1 MSFHDDA
8 SFVFLAAGEAA
19 KDTDDGGKL
28 YNLKPA
34 EELSSTELVING
46 DFSID
51 GPGANGELG
60 TAFGSF
66 GWNTIAPNEDQN
78 QQEGT
83 STIANGILTLTNGA
97 GDVDARAYVT
107 DGVSTRNVVTINTYY
122 RVTYTVVENTN
133 CTSFRVY
140 HQGGQFVPAPGTVGT
155 HTLIVRNTQNQ
166 LFLFTNSTESS
177 SISIDQVSLRE
188 ITTQSKDFDYV
199 RGDDLNQSRIGEGG
213 QVEVGRQ
220 NLLEYSNKFDE
231 SGSWNKTGTLTSGF
245 KGYDGTNSGWKLTSG
260 ISSALLEQTA
270 TANALITGA
279 TGRVRTFSFYAKE
292 GSVDGVVCRVSR
304 VATPVQVE
312 FYADLSN
319 GTFRSGENP
328 GGDRIGSRIE
338 DAGNGWY
345 RFSIT
350 FKIQITNVRIY
361 AAKLNESNQN
371 TVNVGSNQF
380 IYVQNAQLET
390 GFGATSY
397 IPTTASSAT
406 VGVKEDEPRFS
417 YPPMGGKPHL
427 LLEPQRINR
436 VKYSEYL
443 DDSNWKFSAGEPP
456 VTGVTVTHQAGKA
469 PDGSN
474 RAILVK
480 EVGTINDEHQIRQVF
495 PYNENE
501 VYSHSFFAKPAGR
514 TKIRLRYGTAT
525 VSNHFAEFTLV
536 GTGTV
541 SATAGNTTTNA
552 SGLSVKN
559 SGEGKASIEEHR
571 DGWYRCK
578 IENVI
583 GQNLD
588 TEDNHN
594 DGSSTNSNFMF
605 MKDDLVT
612 YVGDENLGMYLWG
625 FQNEVGDY
633 CSSYIPNH
641 EAVATTTRTADAP
654 THLDTG
660 ISHGTDC
667 SFFLEG
673 KMLGQDAQVSLLTLS
688 PNNTGDGT
696 KRLLFFTDTSTN
708 PNAGTHRI
716 VVQNKSGTETVA
728 LYGTSGGLNI
738 GETFKVVVNYS
749 GTKMQAWLNGEY
761 MNSLSDMSGNNFHT
775 ITADDHFGRIDLSR
789 DQTQNSHGISKILTF
804 SDTMSRN
811 DSEIITGT
819 NYDTVSQMAE
829 ALTYDYHD

>member
-1 MSFHDDA
+1 MSFYDDA

-28 YNLKPA
+28 YNAKPA
-34 EELSSTELVING
+34 PDIISGGLQDLSTFTKAGVTNAAN
-46 DFSID
+46 SI
-51 GPGANGELG
+51 
-60 TAFGSF
+60 
-66 GWNTIAPNEDQN
+66 TI
-78 QQEGT
+78 
-83 STIANGILTLTNGA
+83 S
-97 GDVDARAYVT
+97 
-107 DGVSTRNVVTINTYY
+107 DGVATYVGDGSEFTVLLKSNVFENSKNYRVDITVQLTSGQVKLQDGDSDENIGVVT
-122 RVTYTVVENTN
+122 
-133 CTSFRVY
+133 TS
-140 HQGGQFVPAPGTVGT
+140 GT
-155 HTLIVRNTQNQ
+155 HT
-166 LFLFTNSTESS
+166 FYFTSGTGSNDRTLRIGRRASS
-177 SISIDQVSLRE
+177 QAFNFTVSDVSVFEVAELP
-188 ITTQSKDFDYV
+188 KDFAFV

-220 NLLEYSNKFDE
+220 NLLIHSNSFNE
-231 SGSWNKTGTLTSGF
+231 TSGWYAMGSVTSGF
-245 KGYDGTNSGWKLTSG
+245 EGYDGTNNAWKLDSTTNNQ
-260 ISSALLEQTA
+260 AVLEQTA
-270 TANALITGA
+270 VKNALVTGA
-279 TGRVRTFSFYAKE
+279 TGRVRTYSFYAKE
-292 GSVDGVVCRVSR
+292 GNVDGVVCRVSR

-319 GTFRSGENP
+319 GTFRSGQNP
-328 GGDRIGSRIE
+328 GGDRLGSKIE
-338 DAGNGWY
+338 DVGNGWY
-345 RFSIT
+345 RLSIT
-350 FKIQITNVRIY
+350 FKIQTTDVRIY
-361 AAKLNESNQN
+361 AATLNESDQN
-371 TVNVGSNQF
+371 TVNVGNNKF
-380 IYVQNAQLET
+380 IYVQNVQLET

-397 IPTTASSAT
+397 IPTTSSSAT
-406 VGVKEDEPRFS
+406 VGVKEDEPRFN
-417 YPPMGGKPHL
+417 YPPMGGKPDL
-427 LLEPQRINR
+427 LIEPQRINR

-443 DDSNWKFSAGEPP
+443 DNSNWKLSAGNPP

-474 RAILVK
+474 RALLVK
-480 EVGTINDEHQIRQVF
+480 EIAVNDEHQIRQVF
-495 PYNENE
+495 PYDENTA
-501 VYSHSFFAKPAGR
+501 YSHSFFAKPAGR

-525 VSNHFAEFTLV
+525 ISNHYADFTLV

-541 SATAGNTTTNA
+541 SATAGNTTTNS
-552 SGLSVKN
+552 SGLSVTN

-588 TEDNHN
+588 TEDNHG

-605 MKDDLVT
+605 MKDNLVT
-612 YVGDENLGMYLWG
+612 YPGDTSLGMYLWG

-654 THLDTG
+654 THLYTG

-667 SFFLEG
+667 SIFLEG
-673 KMLGQDAQVSLLTLS
+673 KMLGQDSQTSLLTLS

-696 KRLLFFTDTSTN
+696 KRLLFFTDTSTD
-708 PNAGTHRI
+708 PTAGTHRI

-728 LYGTSGGLNI
+728 LYSTSGGLNI

-749 GTKMQAWLNGEY
+749 GTKMQAWINGEY
-761 MNSLSDMSGNNFHT
+761 MNSLSNMTGNNFHT

-789 DQTQNSHGISKILTF
+789 DQAQNSHGISKILTF